1 MLLIMKILIS
11 SLCPLI
17 ISGYS
22 IQLNKLIIQLLKY
35 DNSIEIGVVCWNLP
49 IPISS
54 LEGFSLDE
62 LIKLS
67 EMFKVGFAVTDET
80 KEIYN
85 NVKFYIPGKHDNHW
99 SKIHSFALHFKPDK
113 LLIYQDLFLFDT
125 YDISLIKCKKYIW
138 LPVHSAYLPH
148 SLLQFEDNI
157 NKEILT
163 LKHLP
168 FFDKIAT
175 FSKFGVDVLHMF
187 GYNSV
192 FINHMV
198 DEKFFYNMNVKTV
211 TRNKFSILPT
221 DFVCL
226 MVARNGEASDR
237 KAYFIQLEAFAKF
250 AENKP
255 NAKLI
260 IHDNYIGPPPLIN
273 IGQIIDGFNIKSKII
288 GTDVTFRSNE
298 DIRELYQ
305 ISDVL
310 LCASR
315 SEGFGL
321 PMVEAQ
327 FCDLLVITNNCTSM
341 PDNTYYGICTEPD
354 KISQKVYNR
363 NGWSDPSIANIV
375 SALND
380 IYTNDLAKH
389 SIKPID
395 KTQYDEN
402 VLIKEWVSFLD
413 L

>member
-1 MLLIMKILIS
+1 MKILIS

-22 IQLNKLIIQLLKY
+22 IQLNKLIIQLLKH
-35 DNSIEIGVVCWNLP
+35 DASIEIGVVCWNLP

-67 EMFKVGFAVTDET
+67 EMFKVGLSLNEATAD
-80 KEIYN
+80 IYK
-85 NVKFYIPGKHDNHW
+85 NVKFYIPGQHEKHW
-99 SKIHSFALHFKPDK
+99 SKIHAFALQFKPDK
-113 LLIYQDLFLFDT
+113 LLVYQDIFIFDT
-125 YDISLIKCKKYIW
+125 YDISSINCKKYIW

-148 SLLQFEDNI
+148 ELLQFEDNI
-157 NKEILT
+157 NKESLT

-175 FSKFGVDVLHMF
+175 FSKFGVDLLHMF
-187 GYNSV
+187 GYKSV

-198 DEKFFYNMNVKTV
+198 DGNFFYNMNVKNE
-211 TRNKFSILPT
+211 TRNKFSILTT

-226 MVARNGEASDR
+226 MIARNGEASDR
-237 KAYFIQLEAFAKF
+237 KAYFVQLEAFAKF
-250 AENKP
+250 AEDKP

-260 IHDNYIGPPPLIN
+260 IHDNYMGPEPLVN
-273 IGQIIDGFNIKSKII
+273 ISKVIDVLNIKSKII
-288 GTDVTFRSNE
+288 GTTMSFRSNE
-298 DIRELYQ
+298 DIRDLYQ
-305 ISDVL
+305 MADVL

-327 FCDLLVITNNCTSM
+327 FCELLVITTNCTSM
-341 PDNTYYGICTEPD
+341 PDNTYYGICTEPAQ
-354 KISQKVYNR
+354 ISQKVYNR
-363 NGWSDPSIANIV
+363 NGWSDPSCDAIV
-375 SALND
+375 NTLND
-380 IYTNDLAKH
+380 IYTNDLDKYP
-389 SIKPID
+389 IKPID

-402 VLIKEWVSFLD
+402 LLIKDWVTFLELD
-413 L
+413 